1 MKNILFISP
10 TGTLDN
16 GAELSIIQLMALLQ
30 EKGHRIINVV
40 QDGAS
45 QFRSDYE
52 KEMSSRGITLYSISL
67 AKWWW
72 PEAPGGIINDM
83 ETATL
88 EYQNAI
94 FRIKDIIHEEKID
107 LVISNTV
114 NVFLGAI
121 AASLTNTPH
130 YWLIHEFP
138 EDEFS
143 YYKTKIPFVAEMSN
157 TIFTVDGNLKEVWQK
172 LVPDKEIQGFI
183 PYTRVTPKKELSQG
197 EKTRFVSIGRINER
211 KNQLALLKA
220 YHQLDRQDIELCFI
234 GPWDD
239 EYKNLCDEYIQKN
252 SLMNVKFL
260 GYQNNPWDLVTDKDI
275 CVFPSKTETFGLVY
289 IEAVLNGLPVIA
301 SDNLGHKTVQQLF
314 ELPRLYPAAEIT
326 QLKQQMA
333 DSLEIFDDKKVEA
346 VDYQSHVLK
355 RYAPEVAYQNIVA
368 QIEDGDRQANQ
379 SMQAIEFL
387 LTGVTRKT
395 KLEILGRK
403 LSQFLTRI
411 RQRME

>member
-1 MKNILFISP
+1 
-10 TGTLDN
+10 
-16 GAELSIIQLMALLQ
+16 
-30 EKGHRIINVV
+30 
-40 QDGAS
+40 
-45 QFRSDYE
+45 
-52 KEMSSRGITLYSISL
+52 
-67 AKWWW
+67 
-72 PEAPGGIINDM
+72 
-83 ETATL
+83 
-88 EYQNAI
+88 
-94 FRIKDIIHEEKID
+94 
-107 LVISNTV
+107 
-114 NVFLGAI
+114 
-121 AASLTNTPH
+121 
-130 YWLIHEFP
+130 
-138 EDEFS
+138 
-143 YYKTKIPFVAEMSN
+143 
-157 TIFTVDGNLKEVWQK
+157 
-172 LVPDKEIQGFI
+172 
-183 PYTRVTPKKELSQG
+183 
-197 EKTRFVSIGRINER
+197 
-211 KNQLALLKA
+211 
-220 YHQLDRQDIELCFI
+220 
-234 GPWDD
+234 
-239 EYKNLCDEYIQKN
+239 
-252 SLMNVKFL
+252 MNVKFL

-333 DSLEIFDDKKVEA
+333 DSLEIFDDKKIEA

-379 SMQAIEFL
+379 SIQAIEFL